1 MSSPGESEEQKLVT
15 CNRCGKLTLEGSG
28 SCQYCGTP
36 LSGKAGGGVDPKM
49 GAPELPAWLESL
61 RAGEQPKESSGEQ
74 FNYAIQNPVDRDA
87 LPSWMRP
94 ESADHISADQRAVRR
109 PASLPAPNTDGT
121 LTANSLIDERALPS
135 WIRGDQQAEDLS
147 GQRNISVAS
156 LVQPDAVPQWM
167 KTFQQPV
174 PIPPRQPADQAV
186 PPQAIAA
193 SSLVDPQA
201 VAGWMS
207 GQSGPQAGENI
218 AAGSLVDANALPQ
231 WLGENR
237 QVQPPARVE
246 ISSADRS
253 GQPARGNE
261 GISAPSLIDVNALP
275 EWLRAGINPG
285 QEQGYGQRQQAA
297 PAAPAARTF
306 NVPQRV
312 ENVRVPSRPR
322 AEMGSREQSEAA
334 ANVFASMLGVASPA
348 PTFSTAT
355 PSVMTGTMSRKQA
368 PSTQGQS
375 QMGGVGGP
383 SPMPA
388 SAAGPGAYPE
398 YQAGYSVL
406 GVQQP
411 GIPQQSSGMATSGQ
425 KGPSSRA
432 SKRGFLETIRG
443 WFSR

>member
-1 MSSPGESEEQKLVT
+1 ML
-15 CNRCGKLTLEGSG
+15 
-28 SCQYCGTP
+28 
-36 LSGKAGGGVDPKM
+36 
-49 GAPELPAWLESL
+49 PELPAWLESL
-61 RAGEQPKESSGEQ
+61 RAGEQPTESSGEQ
-74 FNYAIQNPVDRDA
+74 FNYAMQNPVDRDA

-94 ESADHISADQRAVRR
+94 ESADHISADQRTMRR
-109 PASLPAPNTDGT
+109 SASLPAPNTDGT
-121 LTANSLIDERALPS
+121 ITANSLIDERSLPS
-135 WIRGDQQAEDLS
+135 WIRGDQPEDLS

-167 KTFQQPV
+167 KTFQQPA
-174 PIPPRQPADQAV
+174 PILPRQPADQAL

-201 VAGWMS
+201 MPGWMS
-207 GQSGPQAGENI
+207 GQSGPPAGGNI

-246 ISSADRS
+246 INPPDRS
-253 GQPARGNE
+253 RQIAGGNE
-261 GISAPSLIDVNALP
+261 SISAPSLIDVNALP
-275 EWLRAGINPG
+275 DWLRAGINPG
-285 QEQGYGQRQQAA
+285 QEQGYGQRQQGA
-297 PAAPAARTF
+297 PAAPATRTF

-355 PSVMTGTMSRKQA
+355 PGVMTGTISREQV
-368 PSTQGQS
+368 PTTQGQS
-375 QMGGVGGP
+375 QMGGIGGP
-383 SPMPA
+383 SPVPA

-425 KGPSSRA
+425 KGPNSRA